1 MSEFQA
7 WENEK
12 MMKRSLCLSF
22 SLSELCNYEEI
33 HIKSSKVTSSPSVTA
48 CGWMDVDTRWT
59 WILSPLAGPLA
70 DGTLSTGIHLKDT
83 I

>member
-1 MSEFQA
+1 MSEFLA

-12 MMKRSLCLSF
+12 MMKRSLYFSF
-22 SLSELCNYEEI
+22 SLSELCNYGEI
-33 HIKSSKVTSSPSVTA
+33 QIKSSKVTSSPLVTA
-48 CGWMDVDTRWT
+48 CGWMDLDPHWT

-70 DGTLSTGIHLKDT
+70 DGTLSTGIHLKET